1 MGGNQLSHVIV
12 DTLRGAA
19 NETYGHLAARPS
31 LRTISAALVALIFTA
46 IAKEA
51 AQNARLARRLL
62 IQGVPEQV
70 LTRTK
75 WWLFGLHR
83 YLLGHMLETN
93 PHARGVHRGPEMAP
107 LLHGQGGID
116 GWAGCASKE
125 PLIVLCRYALGAP
138 KIVVTDPKALQF
150 ILSSNSYRFRKNEM
164 TVRFIS
170 MVTGDAGLLVAQGD
184 MHKRHRRIINPLFN
198 MKTLKPIVPAMLESL
213 GELYAIIDHSSP
225 SQSLPFHDLS
235 SQLTLNVIGR
245 TAMSHN
251 FDALSPGGSAVS
263 RAYDE
268 GAKVLN
274 ESLLLMLGL
283 QFPNTIGRVPTRAK
297 QVIKRNV
304 VGTLIKDLLHNA
316 EQNLDGVML
325 IHELLRQNQDKAL
338 TEHELVCELRT
349 FLAAGHETTA
359 SALKACILMLAQH
372 PDVQQKLFEELDAVA
387 VRLDDYDVLLK
398 LPQLNNVINET
409 LRMYSPSLNST
420 RNAGPGGV
428 TIPTSTLGPLHLPE
442 GFRIEIPTR
451 GMLLDPFVWG
461 DDAMEWKP
469 QRWDSIDLVVGL
481 ADVPVERIVNGR
493 RQIGTY
499 EYMPFLAGPRA
510 CIGRQFALM
519 TLRLFVAG
527 IVHRYQLT
535 TDMPIGAETLAC
547 AISVRITDVPIKFA
561 RRRDE

>member
-1 MGGNQLSHVIV
+1 MGGNQLSRAIV

-19 NETYGHLAARPS
+19 DQYGHLAARPS
-31 LRTISAALVALIFTA
+31 LRTISAALVALIFAA

-51 AQNARLARRLL
+51 TRNALLARHLL
-62 IQGVPEQV
+62 IQGVPEQK

-75 WWLFGLHR
+75 WWLLGLHR
-83 YLLGHMLETN
+83 YLLGHILE
-93 PHARGVHRGPEMAP
+93 PKPRSRGVHRGPEMAP
-107 LLHGQGGID
+107 LLHGKGGID
-116 GWAGCASKE
+116 GWDGCAGKE
-125 PLIVLCRYALGAP
+125 PLIVLCRYAMGAP
-138 KIVVTDPKALQF
+138 KLVVTDPKALQF

-164 TVRFIS
+164 TCRFIG

-184 MHKRHRRIINPLFN
+184 MHKIHRRIINPLFN
-198 MKTLKPIVPAMLESL
+198 MKTLKPIVPAMLASL
-213 GELYAIIDHSSP
+213 DELYAIIDHSSP
-225 SQSLPFHDLS
+225 SQALPFHELS
-235 SQLTLNVIGR
+235 GHLTLNVIGR
-245 TAMSHN
+245 TAMN
-251 FDALSPGGSAVS
+251 YEFDALSPEGSAVS

-283 QFPNTIGRVPTRAK
+283 QFPNTIGRIPTRAK
-297 QVIKRNV
+297 RFIKRNV
-304 VGTLIKDLLHNA
+304 VGKAIKEMLRIA
-316 EQNLDGVML
+316 EQDLNGVTL
-325 IHELLRQNQDKAL
+325 IHELLRQNKDQAL

-359 SALKACILMLAQH
+359 SALKSCILMLAQH
-372 PDVQQKLFEELDAVA
+372 PDVQQDLFEELDAVA
-387 VRLDDYDVLLK
+387 DRLDDYDVLLK
-398 LPQLNNVINET
+398 LPRLNNVINET

-428 TIPTSTLGPLHLPE
+428 TLPTSTLGPLYLPE

-527 IVHRYQLT
+527 IVHRYQLA
-535 TDMPIGAETLAC
+535 TDVPIGGETLAC
-547 AISVRITDVPIKFA
+547 AISVRITDVPITFV
-561 RRRDE
+561 RRHVE